1 MFIAGMLDVSRRTY
15 SETLADAHEL
25 CEQLGEKYELSD
37 LCLQH
42 SGSRGWHLI
51 LRNTKKST
59 EELPECFEQVHK
71 HRGRISMTTSDLRQ
85 MNTRLTESSQEILV
99 ASNRFEKLENTQ
111 PAVGSQTN
119 QAT

>member
-71 HRGRISMTTSDLRQ
+71 YVLEHELSHHQTTQ
-85 MNTRLTESSQEILV
+85 HTTV
-99 ASNRFEKLENTQ
+99 
-111 PAVGSQTN
+111 P
-119 QAT
+119 